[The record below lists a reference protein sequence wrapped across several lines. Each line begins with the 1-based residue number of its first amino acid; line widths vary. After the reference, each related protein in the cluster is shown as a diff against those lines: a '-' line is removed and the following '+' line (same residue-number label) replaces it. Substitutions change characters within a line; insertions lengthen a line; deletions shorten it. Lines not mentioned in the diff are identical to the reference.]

1 MQDNL
6 NQNVSILVSYQESTL
21 FLVDLRQLGDLGE
34 PRVVLRDERFI
45 GQNSSSHR
53 EVYNSWLD

>member
-1 MQDNL
+1 MYL
-6 NQNVSILVSYQESTL
+6 ISYSYQESTL